1 MATVWA
7 RPTNA
12 KETTMLTVRG
22 IATSAGSADIVERR
36 ARRNE
41 RAMALFDQAR
51 QADAEEREVILQ
63 RIVIDYLDLARAIAR
78 RYAGRSEEAGD
89 IRQVSYVGLVKAA
102 HRFDSTRAGDFASFA
117 VPTIA
122 GEIKRHLR
130 DNGWF
135 VRPPRHIQELHN
147 TLRAEIPRLAQEL
160 GHSPAARD
168 IARTLD
174 ESVDAVSEALGC
186 GASLHPVSLDIT
198 VHDDD
203 TITLADTIGGVD
215 RGLERAELAAT
226 LRSVCTRLTLRER
239 RILYLRFI
247 REQSQSEIAR
257 ELNVTQMQVSRLLSQ
272 ILGKLRDELSADLV
286 SA

>member
-1 MATVWA
+1 
-7 RPTNA
+7 
-12 KETTMLTVRG
+12 
-22 IATSAGSADIVERR
+22 
-36 ARRNE
+36 
-41 RAMALFDQAR
+41 
-51 QADAEEREVILQ
+51 
-63 RIVIDYLDLARAIAR
+63 
-78 RYAGRSEEAGD
+78 
-89 IRQVSYVGLVKAA
+89 
-102 HRFDSTRAGDFASFA
+102 
-117 VPTIA
+117 
-122 GEIKRHLR
+122 
-130 DNGWF
+130 
-135 VRPPRHIQELHN
+135 
-147 TLRAEIPRLAQEL
+147 
-160 GHSPAARD
+160 
-168 IARTLD
+168 
-174 ESVDAVSEALGC
+174 VSEALGC

>member
-1 MATVWA
+1 
-7 RPTNA
+7 
-12 KETTMLTVRG
+12 MLTVRG
-22 IATSAGSADIVERR
+22 IATSATSVDIAERR

-41 RAMALFDQAR
+41 RAMALFRQAR
-51 QADAEEREVILQ
+51 QVDADERETILQ
-63 RIVIDYLDLARAIAR
+63 RIVIDYLDLARAIAGR
-78 RYAGRSEEAGD
+78 FAGRSQEAGD

-102 HRFDSTRAGDFASFA
+102 HRFDCSRGGDFASFA

-147 TLRAEIPRLAQEL
+147 TLLAEVPRLAQEL
-160 GHSPAARD
+160 GHPPAPRD
-168 IARTLD
+168 IARILD
-174 ESVDAVSEALGC
+174 ESLDAVSEALGC
-186 GASLHPVSLDIT
+186 GASLHPVSLDVT

-203 TITLADTIGGVD
+203 GLTLGDTIGVVD
-215 RGLERAELAAT
+215 RELERAELFAT
-226 LRSVCTRLTLRER
+226 LRSACTRLTPRER

-247 REQSQSEIAR
+247 CEQSQSEIAL

-272 ILGKLRDELSADLV
+272 ILGKLRDELSADPV